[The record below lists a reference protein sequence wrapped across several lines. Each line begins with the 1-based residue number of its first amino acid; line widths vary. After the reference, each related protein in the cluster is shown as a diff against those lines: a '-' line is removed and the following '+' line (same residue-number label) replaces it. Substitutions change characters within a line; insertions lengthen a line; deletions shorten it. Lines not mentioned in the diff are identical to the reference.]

1 MTSAIL
7 SNELYVVSSNYI
19 NAYGQQIKNLS
30 APTDLSDAA
39 TKEYVDNALTGV
51 QIPTDLSAFT
61 NSPGYLV
68 SNDISG
74 YYKKSETSSSSQ
86 LTTEFAKKL
95 EANDVNISYNSTAR
109 KIVLTSKT
117 NTTSVD
123 CNDFIKDG
131 MLSTAQLCGTTL
143 VLTFNTDASS
153 QPISVEMS
161 SFVDNY
167 DSKISDLSAAIDGKI
182 TIDDRISNI
191 C

>member
-1 MTSAIL
+1 M
-7 SNELYVVSSNYI
+7 
-19 NAYGQQIKNLS
+19 
-30 APTDLSDAA
+30 
-39 TKEYVDNALTGV
+39 
-51 QIPTDLSAFT
+51 
-61 NSPGYLV
+61 
-68 SNDISG
+68 SNDISD

-86 LTTEFAKKL
+86 LTNEFAKKL
-95 EANDVNISYNSTAR
+95 EANDVNISYSSTAR

-153 QPISVEMS
+153 QPISVELS

-182 TIDDRISNI
+182 TIDDRLSNI